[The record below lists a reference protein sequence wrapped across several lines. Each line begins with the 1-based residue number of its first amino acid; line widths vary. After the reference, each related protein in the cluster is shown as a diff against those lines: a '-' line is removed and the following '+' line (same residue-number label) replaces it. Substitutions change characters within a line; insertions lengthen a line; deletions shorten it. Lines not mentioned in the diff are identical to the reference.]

1 MKEATGVARITR
13 TGRAMSRPAQGEAQA
28 AAAKIAPSRVPA
40 PMPARMR
47 PRDTSTVCQNS
58 PVCPRRMR
66 ARATVA
72 G

>member
-1 MKEATGVARITR
+1 MARITR
-13 TGRAMSRPAQGEAQA
+13 TGRAMSRPAQTEAQA
-28 AAAKIAPSRVPA
+28 AAASTAPSRVPA

-66 ARATVA
+66 ARATVT